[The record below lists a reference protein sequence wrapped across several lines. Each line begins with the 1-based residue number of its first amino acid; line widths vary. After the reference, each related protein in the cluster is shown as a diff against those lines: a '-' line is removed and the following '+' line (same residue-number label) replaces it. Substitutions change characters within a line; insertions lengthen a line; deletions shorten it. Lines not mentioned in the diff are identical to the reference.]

1 MEPKT
6 TNTHQAKISWRSYKL
21 LNKWFPHSQ
30 KVSIIKSWPLSFLLF
45 QKVEF
50 QLSTHPFCT
59 DSFKKGKRADS
70 IFPIYF
76 QQPGT
81 RTLGSPSC
89 CWGDDHCQVTIDMKK
104 EKSKKSSPL
113 SFKFPGWVSFY
124 WIPPLSPSPPWPSS
138 TPWRDYA
145 LLPPTSPPA
154 PTSPSATHFPGVLF
168 RLTLNLNSP
177 FLQQRDISWKMFKN

>member
-1 MEPKT
+1 MESGLKLFQINKSIYKSFNQSTNWSINIYQFTKLVTFSHQPR
-6 TNTHQAKISWRSYKL
+6 TNTSKKRGKF
-21 LNKWFPHSQ
+21 K
-30 KVSIIKSWPLSFLLF
+30 
-45 QKVEF
+45 
-50 QLSTHPFCT
+50 

-177 FLQQRDISWKMFKN
+177 LLQQCDISWKMFKN

>member
-1 MEPKT
+1 MESGLKLFFRSINQSINPS
-6 TNTHQAKISWRSYKL
+6 ISLLIDQSIYINL
-21 LNKWFPHSQ
+21 LNWLH
-30 KVSIIKSWPLSFLLF
+30 FLINQEPTPVKKRGKF
-45 QKVEF
+45 K
-50 QLSTHPFCT
+50 

-81 RTLGSPSC
+81 RKLGSPSC
-89 CWGDDHCQVTIDMKK
+89 CSGDDHCQVTIDMKK

-177 FLQQRDISWKMFKN
+177 LLQQCDISWKMFKN